1 MLGGSLDGVMTAASS
16 AALAWGRRAAGPGW
30 EEFPMRKFLCP
41 CGYIY
46 DEALGDPE
54 GGVEPG
60 TLWED
65 VPEDWTCP
73 VCGLPKDAFE
83 EIVD

>member
-1 MLGGSLDGVMTAASS
+1 MSEYKKYV
-16 AALAWGRRAAGPGW
+16 
-30 EEFPMRKFLCP
+30 CVI

-46 DEALGDPE
+46 DEETGDQE
-54 GGVEPG
+54 SGINPG

-73 VCGLPKDAFE
+73 DCGSSKQDFDLLE
-83 EIVD
+83 E